1 MNPEAHSDPS
11 EESPNVEPVEVGEVS
26 PHNKAIYEAGKT
38 ILIDSIRTGREFCQS
53 MIKISI
59 GAIPIYLGILGFIL
73 PNDYSLGI
81 SSGLV
86 MALPAIMFLIAS
98 IFFTFGYLP
107 VTVHF
112 SLDIVEEVEKER
124 DKIIRRRSRL
134 IKIGF
139 TIFALATLIAIAV
152 IIVNIGAR

>member
-86 MALPAIMFLIAS
+86 MVLPAIMFL
-98 IFFTFGYLP
+98 
-107 VTVHF
+107 F
-112 SLDIVEEVEKER
+112 S
-124 DKIIRRRSRL
+124 
-134 IKIGF
+134 
-139 TIFALATLIAIAV
+139 
-152 IIVNIGAR
+152 